1 MLQHSTAL
9 DLAIDVGTAAT
20 RIHVEPRLAP
30 LVRPSTMW
38 RPGGARAALR
48 GGVIVDAD
56 AATAVL
62 RDLLRSVPRRGFRGP
77 RALACVPTDATPGE
91 RAALVESVLGAGAR
105 SVAIVPEPFAAAVGA
120 GVEVASARAQIV
132 VDVGEGVTD
141 CAVVRGG
148 ALVASE
154 AVRTAVA
161 DLRLAA
167 MEWIEIGAGVR
178 VSPVEAERVLREVGV
193 GPIASWQRTLRVVGS
208 PLTGAG
214 PIRAA
219 VEIDALHEALDPVV
233 DQIAA
238 CVGRFVAGLP
248 GDLADE
254 TAESGICLTGGGSL
268 LAGMVERIVGETAMG
283 VWRAPDPLRAVIDG
297 AHRLIASRAPLPI
310 WQ

>member
-1 MLQHSTAL
+1 VIPHANAF

-20 RIHVEPRLAP
+20 RVHVEPRLTP
-30 LVRPSTMW
+30 LVRSSAVW
-38 RPGGARAALR
+38 RAGASRAALR
-48 GGVIVDAD
+48 GGVIVDTD
-56 AATAVL
+56 AATAVV
-62 RDLLRSVPRRGFRGP
+62 RELLRAVPRRGFRGP
-77 RALACVPTDATPGE
+77 RALACVPTDASPDE

-105 SVAIVPEPFAAAVGA
+105 AVAVVPEPFAAAVGA
-120 GVEVASARAQIV
+120 GLDVERSRAQLL

-141 CAVVRGG
+141 CAVVRDG

-154 AVRTAVA
+154 AVRVAVA

-167 MEWIEIGAGVR
+167 MEWIEIGAGIR

-193 GPIASWQRTLRVVGS
+193 GPLATWQRTLRVVGS
-208 PLTGAG
+208 PLHGAG

-219 VEIDALHEALDPVV
+219 VEIDGLHEALDPVV

-238 CVGRFVAGLP
+238 CVGRFLANLP

-254 TAESGICLTGGGSL
+254 IGDAGICFTGGGSL
-268 LAGMVERIVGETAMG
+268 LAGMVERLVGETAMG

-297 AHRLIASRAPLPI
+297 ARRIAASRAPLPV
-310 WQ
+310 WH